1 MLAWFHNLRFHWKIL
16 LAPTFLILVLVSV
29 ATYAL
34 QMLRANQANVEALL
48 SGPVLQAEMVDNFGA
63 AVSAAQARLY
73 RLTATAANETD
84 QNKIKAI
91 AAQTSAALTDVSEKL
106 NAFESVKDWQAK
118 TLANLEQLRIASTS
132 YLKHAKNTIEM
143 ADGEPGAGLMFM
155 TSAERNF
162 AEIEKITE
170 EMSEVSRDLR
180 DREIARAN
188 TKLDGQELILTLTA
202 LVAVSIGC
210 LVSLLVSRGISTPV
224 VQIADVI
231 KRIANDKFGVIVPD
245 TNRRDE
251 IGIIASAVQ
260 VFKERSLET
269 ERLRA
274 EQLEAMRRAEAEKS
288 SNMQAVANE
297 FHAAVGGIVD
307 VVAVSATELEATASQ
322 LMKTA
327 ETTQRLSTV
336 VAAASEEAS
345 ANSQSVASATEA
357 MSVSVNEIA
366 RQVEESRRIAG
377 EAVLQAER
385 TDIRVNELSEAASHI
400 DQVVKLITTIAGQ
413 TNLLAL
419 NATIEAARAGE
430 AGRGFAVVAH
440 EVKALASQ
448 TTRAAEDIGVQIA
461 KMQAVSQDSVVAI
474 KEIGETI
481 RKISKIATMIAA
493 QVEDQNAGNEEIA
506 RNVSQLAQGTAHV
519 SADITDVNR
528 GAGETEAASIKVLL
542 SAKSL
547 SGESNNLKVA
557 IDKFLT
563 RIRAA

>member
-188 TKLDGQELILTLTA
+188 TKLDGQELILNPDGASCGLDR
-202 LVAVSIGC
+202 VSC
-210 LVSLLVSRGISTPV
+210 
-224 VQIADVI
+224 
-231 KRIANDKFGVIVPD
+231 
-245 TNRRDE
+245 
-251 IGIIASAVQ
+251 IASCQ
-260 VFKERSLET
+260 QGNLNTGRS
-269 ERLRA
+269 
-274 EQLEAMRRAEAEKS
+274 
-288 SNMQAVANE
+288 
-297 FHAAVGGIVD
+297 
-307 VVAVSATELEATASQ
+307 
-322 LMKTA
+322 
-327 ETTQRLSTV
+327 
-336 VAAASEEAS
+336 
-345 ANSQSVASATEA
+345 
-357 MSVSVNEIA
+357 
-366 RQVEESRRIAG
+366 
-377 EAVLQAER
+377 
-385 TDIRVNELSEAASHI
+385 
-400 DQVVKLITTIAGQ
+400 
-413 TNLLAL
+413 
-419 NATIEAARAGE
+419 
-430 AGRGFAVVAH
+430 
-440 EVKALASQ
+440 
-448 TTRAAEDIGVQIA
+448 
-461 KMQAVSQDSVVAI
+461 
-474 KEIGETI
+474 
-481 RKISKIATMIAA
+481 
-493 QVEDQNAGNEEIA
+493 
-506 RNVSQLAQGTAHV
+506 
-519 SADITDVNR
+519 NR
-528 GAGETEAASIKVLL
+528 
-542 SAKSL
+542 
-547 SGESNNLKVA
+547 
-557 IDKFLT
+557 
-563 RIRAA
+563 